1 MINSSIFPSR
11 TISRRLLLRKEQ
23 ILIRYSIRVTFYE
36 EDKRVFDTSSASVDS
51 IRHLKNQAIFSATTK
66 VKRNLMKTNKINKI
80 WETRFP
86 RTHIEKISKY
96 MKVLQNH
103 YSKIIKIKRL
113 KRIAI
118 SCKILNQLGSQK
130 EITWFQICCRTKSR
144 WRATWP
150 IKIWILRKDFRS
162 QLYLIICRKQ
172 YFWSSK

>member
-1 MINSSIFPSR
+1 MINSSIFQSR

-80 WETRFP
+80 WKTRFP
-86 RTHIEKISKY
+86 QTHIEKISKY
-96 MKVLQNH
+96 MKVPESLFENNQNQTSKKNRDQLQN
-103 YSKIIKIKRL
+103 
-113 KRIAI
+113 
-118 SCKILNQLGSQK
+118 SQP
-130 EITWFQICCRTKSR
+130 TWT
-144 WRATWP
+144 
-150 IKIWILRKDFRS
+150 IKIWILRKDSRS

>member
-1 MINSSIFPSR
+1 MINSSIFQSR

-80 WETRFP
+80 WKTRFP
-86 RTHIEKISKY
+86 QTHIEKISKY
-96 MKVLQNH
+96 MKVPESLFENNQNQTSKKNRDQLQN
-103 YSKIIKIKRL
+103 
-113 KRIAI
+113 
-118 SCKILNQLGSQK
+118 SQP
-130 EITWFQICCRTKSR
+130 TWT
-144 WRATWP
+144 
-150 IKIWILRKDFRS
+150 IKIWLLRKDFRP